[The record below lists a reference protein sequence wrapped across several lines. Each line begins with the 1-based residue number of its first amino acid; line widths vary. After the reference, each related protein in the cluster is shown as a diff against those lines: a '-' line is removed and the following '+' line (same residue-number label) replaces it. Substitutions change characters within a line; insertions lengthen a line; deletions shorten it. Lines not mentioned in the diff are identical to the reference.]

1 MLGEC
6 YISFLPR
13 KLPKEPYTFP
23 FEVLILLFF
32 QDYPKVIKCLCIL
45 KMGPKGLKLSQISSI
60 SLEIHKCNSKYLTP
74 VPKVI
79 EMTQGRWIKGMK
91 LFQYQIGYKNISGRI
106 LFYFIH
112 FMEISFSLR
121 IISINSLDYVKS

>member
-1 MLGEC
+1 M
-6 YISFLPR
+6 
-13 KLPKEPYTFP
+13 
-23 FEVLILLFF
+23 
-32 QDYPKVIKCLCIL
+32 IKCLCIL

-79 EMTQGRWIKGMK
+79 EITQGRWIKGMK

-112 FMEISFSLR
+112 FMEISFSIR
-121 IISINSLDYVKS
+121 IIIINSLDYVKS